1 MNEQS
6 MAKEREIE
14 NHYQFPMTVKQASSA
29 NKKFIVPTFEED
41 FNNIS
46 IIKDST
52 NHETT
57 QFMEEQ
63 SFNQELLKKLQDFEP
78 VLGNIDKLNE
88 FEENDDN
95 YSNDDE
101 AVAANMEEEQHEY

>member
-1 MNEQS
+1 M
-6 MAKEREIE
+6 
-14 NHYQFPMTVKQASSA
+14 
-29 NKKFIVPTFEED
+29 
-41 FNNIS
+41 
-46 IIKDST
+46 
-52 NHETT
+52 
-57 QFMEEQ
+57 
-63 SFNQELLKKLQDFEP
+63 KKLQDFEP

>member
-1 MNEQS
+1 MDNE
-6 MAKEREIE
+6 
-14 NHYQFPMTVKQASSA
+14 YQHPMTVKQSSSA
-29 NKKFIVPTFEED
+29 NKKFIVPAFEED

-78 VLGNIDKLNE
+78 VLGNIDKHNV

-95 YSNDDE
+95 YSNENEDE
-101 AVAANMEEEQHEY
+101 IAAANMEEEQQVYQISM